1 MVRVSLVI
9 PTVDRPEA
17 LYNLLRHLEHQTRP
31 PEEVVIVDQSARADA
46 RVAAYAAA
54 RPGVRYHRIAERG
67 LPHAR
72 NVGVRRSEGDVVLF
86 LDDDVIPDRD
96 LVRWHAEAYEDPT
109 VAGVGGRV
117 VGGYDS
123 AGGAVGA
130 FCPLGAAVVR
140 NFGSDRPGEVDHL
153 PGGNMSFRRRVFER
167 VGGFDVAFGGSAI
180 GEETDFCLRARRA
193 GFRLFFEPRA
203 VVEHLHLPAGGCR
216 SKRFE
221 DWLYWHAHNTML
233 FTLRHGRALGWAVFV
248 AGRIVRFAGFAL
260 ERGSPAL
267 LLTGLRGLLRGVATH
282 VQTA

>member
-1 MVRVSLVI
+1 MVRVSLVV

-17 LYNLLRHLEHQTRP
+17 LYHLLRHLEHQTRP
-31 PEEVVIVDQSARADA
+31 PEEIVVVDQSARVDA

-54 RPGVRYHRIAERG
+54 RPGVRYHRIAERS

-72 NVGVRRSEGDVVLF
+72 NVGVRRSGGDVVLF
-86 LDDDVIPDRD
+86 LDDDVIPDPG
-96 LVRWHAEAYEDPT
+96 LVRYHAEAYEDPT

-123 AGGAVGA
+123 AGGAVGT
-130 FCPLGAAVVR
+130 FFPLGAAVVR
-140 NFGSDRPGEVDHL
+140 NFGADRPGEVDHL

-203 VVEHLHLPAGGCR
+203 VVEHLPWATGGCR

-233 FTLRHGRALGWAVFV
+233 FTLRHGRALGWAPFV

-267 LLTGLRGLLRGVATH
+267 LVTGLRGLLRGVATH